1 MRKTRPPRSSSQ
13 PTAVGNSRKRQRQ
26 VSPRDLRFAQGV
38 LAGKTKV
45 QAARDA
51 GYSELTALKKS
62 WKFVQRPQ
70 LQSFLTEALE
80 NLGVSGEKIVQ
91 PVADA
96 LEATEV
102 VRTEAGKILT
112 DYPDHRTRLQAH
124 DRAVELY
131 GLGGRFREQEK
142 PAPPSLIC
150 NFFRVEEGKTSVRKD
165 VTPPSASE
173 PLKVTFTR
181 EGDE

>member
-1 MRKTRPPRSSSQ
+1 M
-13 PTAVGNSRKRQRQ
+13 AVGNGRKRQRQ
-26 VSPRDLRFAQGV
+26 VSQHELRFAQGV
-38 LAGKTKV
+38 AQGKTKV

-51 GYSELTALKKS
+51 GYSESTALKKS
-62 WKFVQRPQ
+62 WKFVQRPH

-112 DYPDHRTRLQAH
+112 DHPDHRIRLQAH
-124 DRAVELY
+124 DRAVLLY
-131 GLGGRFREQEK
+131 GLGARHQDDVPK
-142 PAPPSLIC
+142 HAPTLIC
-150 NFFRVEEGKTSVRKD
+150 NFIRVEPGKSLTPKD
-165 VTPPSASE
+165 VTPSSSSQ
-173 PLKVTFTR
+173 PLAVTFTR
-181 EGDE
+181 DDE